1 MANLVDNTRT
11 ELSERQFEI
20 ITVAGKL
27 LTRSGVLGLTI
38 KNLAKEMNF
47 SEGAIYRHFS
57 SKEEIIISILYYLAS
72 DMDVRFS
79 QAINHSDDTETQ
91 FQKLFRNQAAFF
103 TENPYFVVVV
113 FSDGLMEESERINAA
128 IKKIMETKMSHL
140 MPLIVSGQQNGF
152 LRTDL
157 SPEDLVHII
166 MGTFRLLMYKWRIS
180 NFEFNLKVRN
190 DKMLENLLTLI
201 KN

>member
-11 ELSERQFEI
+11 ELSERKFEI

-57 SKEEIIISILYYLAS
+57 SKEEIIISMLYYLAS
-72 DMDVRFS
+72 DMDVRFT

-128 IKKIMETKMSHL
+128 IEKIMETKISHL
-140 MPLIVSGQQNGF
+140 MPLIVTGQKDGF
-152 LRTDL
+152 LKTQL
-157 SPEDLVHII
+157 SPEELTHII
-166 MGTFRLLMYKWRIS
+166 MEIGRAH
-180 NFEFNLKVRN
+180 V
-190 DKMLENLLTLI
+190 
-201 KN
+201 

>member
-57 SKEEIIISILYYLAS
+57 SKEEIIISMLYYLAS